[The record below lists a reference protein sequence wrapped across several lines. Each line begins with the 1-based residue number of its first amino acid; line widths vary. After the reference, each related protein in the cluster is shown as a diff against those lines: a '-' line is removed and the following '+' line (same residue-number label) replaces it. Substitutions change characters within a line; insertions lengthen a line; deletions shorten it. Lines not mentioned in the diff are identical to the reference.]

1 MAMTFDVAIYN
12 SILFTRKIVSF
23 STFEE
28 SVAFVAEYN
37 RDSDLH
43 IKAQLVPFCD

>member
-1 MAMTFDVAIYN
+1 MTFDVAIYN
-12 SILFTRKIVSF
+12 SILHTRKIVSF

-28 SVAFVAEYN
+28 SVDFVENYN